1 DEAVA
6 AYERAIDLNPEYAL
20 AHYNLGLALSDQGK
34 LDEAVAAYRT
44 ALRLPEDTTTT
55 PASAH
60 TLAHNGLG
68 YALQQQ
74 GNLEDAISQYQTAI
88 QLDPEFPQAITN
100 LREAQR
106 LLALRDNPLPD
117 DDREERLPSREEDP
131 LFPLQ
136 RSIVLIITNTS
147 TGFKQGTGWV
157 IHQEGD
163 ITLIVTNRHVVSDD
177 SQRPSDSIE
186 IELYSQNDPEHRLR
200 FPAQIRDIT
209 APDDPLDLAVLEVRN
224 LPDDI
229 EPLPLAS
236 SPVSMDA
243 DIRIIGHP
251 STGSPWTLQRG
262 YIANVTPDPDQQNLQ
277 IGGTNLAVGNS
288 GSPVIYNDEV
298 VGLVVRISNEQA
310 AASPET
316 QGDTIGGFGFAYP
329 LEIVQDQLQ
338 DWGIVRN

>member
-1 DEAVA
+1 
-6 AYERAIDLNPEYAL
+6 
-20 AHYNLGLALSDQGK
+20 
-34 LDEAVAAYRT
+34 RT

-60 TLAHNGLG
+60 TLAHNALG

-74 GNLEDAISQYQTAI
+74 GNLQEAIRQYQTAI

-117 DDREERLPSREEDP
+117 DREERLPSRDENP

-136 RSIVLIITNTS
+136 RSIVLIITATP
-147 TGFKQGTGWV
+147 TGLQYGTGWV

-186 IELYSQNDPEHRLR
+186 IELYSLNDPERRLR

-229 EPLPLAS
+229 EPLPLAN

-251 STGSPWTLQRG
+251 LTGTPWTLQRG
-262 YIANVTPDPDQQNLQ
+262 YIANITAEPDQQNLL

-288 GSPVIYNDEV
+288 GSPVIYNNEV
-298 VGLVVRISNEQA
+298 VGLVVRISNAQA
-310 AASPET
+310 AARSTT

-329 LEIVQDQLQ
+329 LDVLAQHLQ
-338 DWGIVRN
+338 DWGIRF